1 MGFSSDVLAPS
12 YQDFSE
18 EQAGVEG
25 KLSRDFQDFIMH
37 VYPLFENK
45 ATADSLTLERL
56 AHVTGKR
63 PTELAE
69 LIAANTYKSPRL
81 LTLRIRLHKA
91 AEQLLTTGRD
101 TKNVVII
108 VLNEKEEGFSLVSIT
123 PVVEGSEGFGG
134 VKIDVKTDIP
144 ADAKVSY
151 DVCMA
156 GFVGSDVEPFA
167 LLATQITKGTDYIFA
182 AESKVVAPGT
192 SKKVVLLTTNEMT
205 KSVKFETIL
214 G

>member
-1 MGFSSDVLAPS
+1 MSNVLGGWNVDVA
-12 YQDFSE
+12 
-18 EQAGVEG
+18 VG
-25 KLSRDFQDFIMH
+25 KMPEK
-37 VYPLFENK
+37 V
-45 ATADSLTLERL
+45 ATAFYEVFSKFLGAEYTPIAYLGEQLVSDSLNHAIL
-56 AHVTGKR
+56 
-63 PTELAE
+63 
-69 LIAANTYKSPRL
+69 
-81 LTLRIRLHKA
+81 

>member
-1 MGFSSDVLAPS
+1 MSNVLGGWNVDVA
-12 YQDFSE
+12 
-18 EQAGVEG
+18 VG
-25 KLSRDFQDFIMH
+25 KMPEK
-37 VYPLFENK
+37 V
-45 ATADSLTLERL
+45 ATAFYDVFSKFL
-56 AHVTGKR
+56 G
-63 PTELAE
+63 AE
-69 LIAANTYKSPRL
+69 YTPIAYLGEQVVNGLNHAIL
-81 LTLRIRLHKA
+81 

-108 VLNEKEEGFSLVSIT
+108 VLNEKEEAFSLVSIT
-123 PVVEGSEGFGG
+123 PVVESSEGYGG